1 MIGLDTNI
9 LVRYIAQDD
18 EGQAAIV
25 NELVDSL
32 SEDEP
37 GFVSLVA
44 IAELSWVLKRT
55 FKLTRD
61 EVAQAVFRLLSGREI
76 VVQDA
81 ILVGDALRFHSQLN
95 SEFSD
100 CLISRCSEAAGCT
113 TVVTFDRKAAKSG
126 TMKLLR

>member
-55 FKLTRD
+55 FKPTRD

-81 ILVGDALRFHSQLN
+81 ILVGDALRFYSQLN